1 MQRWIKL
8 ALLCWILCGP
18 TNAQANEPAPLRI
31 GLTAVFLEDQTA
43 FIHSWQ
49 LYLQNRLKR
58 PVSFVQRASYRDIIV
73 LLQNGKLDFA
83 WLCGYPYI
91 TNTKDFRLL
100 AVPVYH
106 GKPTYQSYL
115 IVPATDR
122 KTNSIVDLKGK
133 LFAFSDPD
141 SNSGY
146 LVPVYELS
154 ILNKKPN
161 TFFSKTFFTWSHS
174 KVIEA
179 VASGLAQGGAVDGY
193 VWDSMA
199 LRHPELTS
207 QTRIVM
213 KSPEFGF
220 PPFVARKSVAKADV
234 DALRAVLLSMPH
246 DEEGRKLLAQLNL
259 DGFVSGNDKMYESI
273 ADMARKVDH

>member
-1 MQRWIKL
+1 MQWIRL
-8 ALLCWILCGP
+8 FILCWTLSGV
-18 TNAQANEPAPLRI
+18 TNISARELVPIRI

-43 FIHSWQ
+43 LVHSWQ
-49 LYLQNRLKR
+49 LYLESRLKR
-58 PVSFVQRASYRDIIV
+58 PVSFVQRANYREIMV

-91 TNTKDFRLL
+91 TNTKYLRLL

-122 KTNSIVDLKGK
+122 QTNSIVDLKGK

-146 LVPVYELS
+146 LVPVYELDV
-154 ILNKKPN
+154 LNKKPS
-161 TFFSKTFFTWSHS
+161 TFFGKTFFTGSHS

-179 VASGLAQGGAVDGY
+179 VASGLAHGGAVDGY
-193 VWDSMA
+193 IWDSLA
-199 LRHPELTS
+199 LWHPELTS
-207 QTRIVM
+207 QTRIAK

-220 PPFVARKSVAKADV
+220 PPIVLRRYVAETDAN
-234 DALRAVLLSMPH
+234 ALRAVLLSMQR
-246 DEEGRKLLAQLNL
+246 DEEGKKLLARMNL
-259 DGFVSGNDKMYESI
+259 DGFVSGNDKMFESI
-273 ADMARKVDH
+273 ANMARVVGN